1 MDAKDSMKLNA
12 NLFGSVKD
20 LMLSLGVSEEASWQS
35 ERAKNF
41 LFEKEI
47 ESNKLTSLSLDVVR
61 AAAVAWG
68 KAFELKLWSTGI
80 REFEAVGSLPVD
92 EKVFHQFK
100 TDLQG
105 GASTQ
110 LVNIRVYFDKAGLAK
125 TIFQEFADVH
135 FAIFI
140 FASAFMRTYSGT
152 FREIDQ
158 IFFPEPKESCVCL
171 VLEKDVSL
179 FGPNMA
185 IIGPTSFEQFQLK
198 SHHRTVAARQDRAR
212 ETRSDNVSWIDFD
225 TRLTPYHLL
234 LTSSGQSP
242 EELGALAARKLFDLT
257 LIYIAD
263 SVRHEK
269 DGYEATFSGVPLA
282 RVFAPLTSSIAPN
295 NSPLF
300 FKLFQW
306 AYLPGGTDK
315 LAVLRSVIPS
325 FLTGDR
331 NTNHQALDQSAR
343 RISETTRASY
353 ASLVR
358 GVVTRHFD
366 KLKEVDKYVQETG
379 FQLGGQISGLAAN
392 LTTNM
397 LGTVAVIVGAFISF
411 IIDKKATP
419 RLLAVGTLLYGG
431 YVLFFPLFYSLLL
444 QNLVQYV
451 ITVREFRKR
460 IREFAAALNLPGLSS
475 QYEPMIRSR
484 RWHFWAIFG
493 ISCLI
498 YVLLILASY
507 ILYGHFKSMPTSP

>member
-1 MDAKDSMKLNA
+1 MKLNA

-20 LMLSLGVSEEASWQS
+20 LMSLLGVPDEASCQS
-35 ERAKNF
+35 ERAEDF

-47 ESNKLTSLSLDVVR
+47 ESNKLTGLSLDVVR
-61 AAAVAWG
+61 AASVAWG
-68 KAFELKLWSTGI
+68 EAFRFKLLSDGI
-80 REFEAVGSLPVD
+80 REFEAGGGAPVD
-92 EKVFHQFK
+92 ESVFHQFK

-105 GASTQ
+105 VASTQ
-110 LVNIRVYFDKAGLAK
+110 LVNVRVYFDKAGLAK
-125 TIFQEFADVH
+125 TIFQEPADVH

-140 FASAFMRTYSGT
+140 FASAFIRTYSGT

-158 IFFPEPKESCVCL
+158 IFFPEPRERCVCL
-171 VLEKDVSL
+171 VLQKDVSL
-179 FGPNMA
+179 LGPNMA
-185 IIGPTSFEQFQLK
+185 ITGPTSFEKFQLK
-198 SHHRTVAARQDRAR
+198 SQHRTVATRQDRAR
-212 ETRSDNVSWIDFD
+212 ETRSDNVSWINFD

-234 LTSSGQSP
+234 LTPSGDSP
-242 EELGALAARKLFDLT
+242 EEFTVLAARKLFDLT

-269 DGYEATFSGVPLA
+269 DGYEATFSAVPLA
-282 RVFAPLTSSIAPN
+282 RVFAPLSNSIAPN
-295 NSPLF
+295 NSALF

-306 AYLPGGTDK
+306 AYLPGGADK
-315 LAVLRSVIPS
+315 LAVLRAAIPS

-331 NTNHQALDQSAR
+331 ITNHQALDQSAR
-343 RISETTRASY
+343 RISDSARASY

-379 FQLGGQISGLAAN
+379 FQLGGQISGLATN

-411 IIDKKATP
+411 VIDKKATP
-419 RLLAVGTLLYGG
+419 KLLAIGSLLYGG
-431 YVLFFPLFYSLLL
+431 YLLLFPLLYSLFL

-460 IREFAAALNLPGLSS
+460 IREFAATLNLPGLSS

-484 RWHFWAIFG
+484 RWHFWAVFG

-498 YVLLILASY
+498 YILLIVASCL
-507 ILYGHFKSMPTSP
+507 LYRHFNLIPTSP